1 MAVVIGLTQQYM
13 YLSLIL
19 ILAAFAI
26 PIARK
31 VSVAEIPILIVLG
44 ILFGPVLGAI
54 NTQFASNFMNNFG
67 GVGFGELAL
76 MFILYYESHNI
87 NFRVLRRHFW
97 RIISLDTV
105 GIIITAVVVGALF
118 SFLTKAPFVIGFLF
132 GAIISPTDPV
142 TLIPLFRRMRIKDEI
157 SGTLVGESLFND
169 PLGIILFTVAI
180 VLIAPGASYVSLF
193 SFFSGHVGFVGGIVT
208 YFLVQVSVPSII
220 GIVVGFTVIYVNKL
234 LNFENFIVGLLLG
247 IVILEFTFLTAAGIT
262 PFPAL
267 IATGAIVGN
276 FSDKSIFWNRESN
289 FQQSLSFLLTTVI
302 FLLLGSQITRVDLTN
317 FALIG
322 FVLSLLVIFV
332 ARPVSVFAALS
343 IAGRKGRGPPLN
355 NKIRTFFSLAGPRG
369 VVTVV
374 LSNVPY
380 YIGLSAE
387 NSSSPIPILVQWGP
401 LISVAASFVVLFSI
415 VLQTIYLPILS
426 NKLFGS
432 GETSS
437 EKSRSMP
444 NE

>member
-1 MAVVIGLTQQYM
+1 MPVIDITTEYYQI
-13 YLSLIL
+13 SLIL

-44 ILFGPVLGAI
+44 IFFGPVLGI
-54 NTQFASNFMNNFG
+54 LQTNFAVNFMNNFG
-67 GVGFGELAL
+67 GVGFGLLAL

-97 RIISLDTV
+97 RIISLDTI
-105 GIIITAVVVGALF
+105 GIVITAVIAGVLF
-118 SFLTKAPFVIGFLF
+118 SVLTGAPLNVGFLF
-132 GAIISPTDPV
+132 GAIVSPTDPV
-142 TLIPLFRRMRIKDEI
+142 TLIPLFRRMRIKEDI

-169 PLGIILFTVAI
+169 PLGIILVTVAI
-180 VLIAPGASYVSLF
+180 VLIAPNANYVSLF
-193 SFFSGHVGFVGGIVT
+193 SVFSQHVGFVGGIIS
-208 YFLVQVSVPSII
+208 YFLVQVSVPSVI
-220 GIVVGFTVIYVNKL
+220 GIAVGFSVIYVNKL

-247 IVILEFTFLTAAGIT
+247 IVILEFTFLEAAGIT

-289 FQQSLSFLLTTVI
+289 FQQSLAFLLQTVI
-302 FLLLGSQITRVDLTN
+302 FLLLGSQITRSDLVDFAFIG
-317 FALIG
+317 FAL
-322 FVLSLLVIFV
+322 SLVVIFV
-332 ARPVSVFAALS
+332 TRPAAVFASLAIS
-343 IAGRKGRGPPLN
+343 GRRGRGPPLN

-374 LSNVPY
+374 LSSLPY
-380 YIGLSAE
+380 VVGLNTNTA
-387 NSSSPIPILVQWGP
+387 ILIRWGP
-401 LISVAASFVVLFSI
+401 LISVATSFVVLFSI

-426 NKLFGS
+426 NKLFGPS
-432 GETSS
+432 GMEGETS
-437 EKSRSMP
+437 
-444 NE
+444 ND